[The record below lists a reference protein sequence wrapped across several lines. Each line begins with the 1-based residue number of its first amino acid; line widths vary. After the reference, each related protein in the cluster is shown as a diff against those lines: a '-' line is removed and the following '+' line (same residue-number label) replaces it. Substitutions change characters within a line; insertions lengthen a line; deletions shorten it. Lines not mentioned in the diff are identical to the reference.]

1 MEAVLGTSIWGTSI
15 WVVILW
21 VLMAFAA
28 FMTGQAL
35 ANTWKPI
42 WHAIVYSV
50 LLGFADRFLTFAL
63 YEGELLSLNGYL
75 VDTAVLLVV
84 ALFAFRISQA
94 RKMVSQYPWL
104 YEETGLFG
112 WRQKGPE
119 RPS

>member
-1 MEAVLGTSIWGTSI
+1 MESILGTSVGVFLGVT
-15 WVVILW
+15 VA
-21 VLMAFAA
+21 LMGFAA

-42 WHAIVYSV
+42 WHAVVYAF

-63 YEGELLSLNGYL
+63 FEGELLSLSGYL
-75 VDTAVLLVV
+75 VDTAVLV
-84 ALFAFRISQA
+84 AVILLAYRITQV

-104 YEETGLFG
+104 YERAGLFG
-112 WRQKGPE
+112 WRQKGPA